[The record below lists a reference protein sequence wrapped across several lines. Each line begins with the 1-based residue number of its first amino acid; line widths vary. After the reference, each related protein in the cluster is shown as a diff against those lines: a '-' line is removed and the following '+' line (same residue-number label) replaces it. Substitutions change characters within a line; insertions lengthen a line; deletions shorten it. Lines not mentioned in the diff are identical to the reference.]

1 MESMDHARHQD
12 LSRRL
17 LEEIEQQLA
26 TADDSRALREQRPE
40 SVGRMIFPL
49 APIDS
54 ELENA
59 VYESQSLRWPLDS
72 RAMSEIRAL
81 TRETKPRGTLFGLA
95 GRVVAAIGVSAII
108 AQFFVIMM
116 PAARQPDNTQVF
128 AAAVQ
133 SYTMTLSQRHRS
145 EDAAKPATF
154 QSVLASDDTVQASER
169 EPSDKVLQQFLQWR
183 QRANPREAAR

>member
-26 TADDSRALREQRPE
+26 TADDGRALREERPE

-49 APIDS
+49 APFDS
-54 ELENA
+54 ELEDA
-59 VYESQSLRWPLDS
+59 VYQSLRWPLDS
-72 RAMSEIRAL
+72 QAMSEIRAL
-81 TRETKPRGTLFGLA
+81 TRETKRRGTLFGLA
-95 GRVVAAIGVSAII
+95 GRLAAAIGISAII
-108 AQFFVIMM
+108 AQLFVIMM

-133 SYTMTLSQRHRS
+133 SYTTALAQQHRS
-145 EDAAKPATF
+145 EDTAKPAFATF
-154 QSVLASDDTVQASER
+154 QSVLASDDTAQAGER
-169 EPSDKVLQQFLQWR
+169 EPSDKVLQRFLQWR
-183 QRANPREAAR
+183 QRANPSEAAR

>member
-1 MESMDHARHQD
+1 MESMDHVRHQD

-26 TADDSRALREQRPE
+26 TADDSRASREQRPE
-40 SVGRMIFPL
+40 SAGRMIFPL